1 MNTQSIYRTAFLS
14 AALSTLSLIGTTQV
28 VASDL
33 ISAPV
38 SIRVSFADLN
48 LSNPAGANALYGRI
62 KSAAKRACGYEGSS
76 LTDIRLWKRCVHE
89 AVDDAVGRVN
99 SPLLTQ
105 VHTGTSPTV
114 TAMLAK

>member
-1 MNTQSIYRTAFLS
+1 
-14 AALSTLSLIGTTQV
+14 
-28 VASDL
+28 
-33 ISAPV
+33 
-38 SIRVSFADLN
+38 
-48 LSNPAGANALYGRI
+48 LYGRI

-114 TAMLAK
+114 TAMLSK

>member
-1 MNTQSIYRTAFLS
+1 
-14 AALSTLSLIGTTQV
+14 
-28 VASDL
+28 
-33 ISAPV
+33 
-38 SIRVSFADLN
+38 
-48 LSNPAGANALYGRI
+48 
-62 KSAAKRACGYEGSS
+62 
-76 LTDIRLWKRCVHE
+76 VHE